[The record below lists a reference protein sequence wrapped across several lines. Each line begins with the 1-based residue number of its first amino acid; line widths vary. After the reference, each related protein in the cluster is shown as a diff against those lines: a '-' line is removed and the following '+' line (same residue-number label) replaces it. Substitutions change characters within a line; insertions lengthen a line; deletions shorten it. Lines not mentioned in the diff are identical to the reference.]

1 MMVIGLT
8 GSIGMGKSTA
18 ARMLRRLGV
27 PVFEADHEVHALL
40 GPKGRAVADVA
51 ARFPDV
57 VAEGGIDRCRLA
69 EKVFSDER
77 ARRDLEAI
85 LHPMVR
91 AAEWRFLKAAAMR
104 RAKVAVLDLPLL
116 FETGAD
122 RLCDVTVV
130 VTAPAF
136 LQEARVLRR
145 MRMTHQR
152 FESIRASQMSDA
164 EKRRR
169 ADFVV
174 PTGAGLGTT
183 LNRLRR
189 IVTLAVA
196 VEDSRGRPARTW
208 LRMERVL
215 RRQGGGRS

>member
-18 ARMLRRLGV
+18 ATMLRRLGV
-27 PVFEADHEVHALL
+27 PVFEADREVHALL
-40 GPKGRAVADVA
+40 GKTGRAVADVA

-57 VAEGGIDRCRLA
+57 AAGNGIDRGRLG

-85 LHPMVR
+85 LHPLVR
-91 AAEWRFLKAAAMR
+91 AAEWRFLKAAVMR
-104 RAKVAVLDLPLL
+104 RAKVVVLDLPLL

-122 RLCDVTVV
+122 RVCDATVV

-136 LQEARVLRR
+136 LQEERVLRR
-145 MRMTHQR
+145 THMTRAR

-174 PTGAGLGTT
+174 PTGAGVGTT
-183 LNRLRR
+183 LKSLRR
-189 IVTLAVA
+189 IVTLARA
-196 VEDSRGRPARTW
+196 AEESRGRPSRTW
-208 LRMERVL
+208 LRMERVARQQG
-215 RRQGGGRS
+215 RRS